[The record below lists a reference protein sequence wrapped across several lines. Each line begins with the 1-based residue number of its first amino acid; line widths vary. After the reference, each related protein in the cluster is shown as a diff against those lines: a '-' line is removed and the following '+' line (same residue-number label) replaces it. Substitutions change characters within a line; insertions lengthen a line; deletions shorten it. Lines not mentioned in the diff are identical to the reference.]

1 MLQANAQ
8 APAVTAGLDV
18 GDRSSRYCVLDA
30 AGERIEEGR
39 VPTTEGALRRTFAGR
54 ERMRI
59 ALEVGT
65 HSPWV
70 SRVLAECGHEV
81 IVANA
86 RKLRLVDENDRKT
99 DRTDAEYL
107 ARLARLDPKLLAPV
121 RHRGATAQADLALL
135 RTRAALVDARTDLIN
150 HVRGAVKAVGGRVP
164 RCSTACFAAKAE
176 EHIPEALQAALLPVL
191 ATIASLSDQIEE
203 QERWIEE
210 LAAVEYPET
219 DLLRQ
224 VPGVGLLTALCYV
237 LTLEDPTRFRKSR
250 QVGPYLGL
258 VPRKR
263 DSGSSKP
270 QLRTTKAGD
279 PMLRRLLV
287 QAAHYILGPFGPE
300 TDLRLWGLEL
310 AERGGKNA
318 KKRAIVAVAR
328 KLAVLLHS
336 LWVTGEVY
344 EPLRHHPERAATAA

>member
-1 MLQANAQ
+1 MQANAQ

-30 AGERIEEGR
+30 TGGRIEEGR
-39 VPTTEGALRRTFAGR
+39 VRTTEPALRRTFTGR
-54 ERMRI
+54 ERARI

-81 IVANA
+81 IVANP
-86 RKLRLVDENDRKT
+86 RKLRLVYENDRKT

-135 RTRAALVDARTDLIN
+135 RARAALVDARTDLIN
-150 HVRGAVKAVGGRVP
+150 HVRGAVKAVGGRIP
-164 RCSTACFAAKAE
+164 RCATECFARKAE
-176 EHIPEALQAALLPVL
+176 AHIPEALEAALLPVCD
-191 ATIASLSDQIEE
+191 TIAWLSEQIEE

-210 LAAVEYPET
+210 LAEVEYPVT
-219 DLLRQ
+219 ILLRQ
-224 VPGVGLLTALCYV
+224 VSGVGLLTALCYV
-237 LTLEDPTRFRKSR
+237 LTLEDPTRFRRSR

-287 QAAHYILGPFGPE
+287 QAAHHILGPFGPE
-300 TDLRLWGLEL
+300 TDLRIWGLKL

-336 LWVTGEVY
+336 LWVTAEVY
-344 EPLRHHPERAATAA
+344 EPLRHHPERAAAA